1 MKCMHIIN
9 IAVFSITVAD
19 GGVARHSNAEM
30 VEFTV
35 GVLGSGQV
43 RFFICVW
50 LKHLLLCANK
60 FLPQCSCVQTRADPA
75 AA

>member
-43 RFFICVW
+43 
-50 LKHLLLCANK
+50 LKLPLCMA
-60 FLPQCSCVQTRADPA
+60 
-75 AA
+75 

>member
-1 MKCMHIIN
+1 MQYISSVCKLLTLL
-9 IAVFSITVAD
+9 FFLITAAD

-43 RFFICVW
+43 RK
-50 LKHLLLCANK
+50 LPLCMA
-60 FLPQCSCVQTRADPA
+60 
-75 AA
+75 